1 MAGLNKYAFP
11 LDKGQQYSIPSS
23 GGSIFCIRS
32 GINADLGLYLI
43 PLNGANLKVI
53 AEAPGAD
60 GSFYSIEIFNNNVII
75 TNNHNGVV
83 YYSCLMIPLL

>member
-11 LDKGQQYSIPSS
+11 LDKGQQYSIPAC

-43 PLNGANLKVI
+43 PLNGVNLKVV
-53 AEAPGAD
+53 AAAPGAD

-83 YYSCLMIPLL
+83 YYSCLIIPLL